1 MCCTMSVS
9 QSWMYK
15 NGCHDN
21 NATKI
26 HSSQIGCGV
35 CFLSFSPV
43 SSSFYLSLYPTV
55 LISSIDFTFNL
66 FSQLLYLSFF
76 TISPLPLSLSSFA
89 LSLSLSL
96 PLSVPLFL
104 PLFLPHN
111 PQAPS
116 PLHLPISRSITLHLS
131 FSLPI
136 SLQLPPSLTL
146 SVPLSLSLSLSPSL
160 SLFVVSPSL
169 SLCFPL

>member
-26 HSSQIGCGV
+26 HRSQIGCGV

-96 PLSVPLFL
+96 SECIALIHRLSHQSVLSLIIPLL
-104 PLFLPHN
+104 
-111 PQAPS
+111 
-116 PLHLPISRSITLHLS
+116 LHHLS
-131 FSLPI
+131 S
-136 SLQLPPSLTL
+136 PSVSFFLC
-146 SVPLSLSLSLSPSL
+146 SLSLSLSLLL
-160 SLFVVSPSL
+160 S
-169 SLCFPL
+169 